1 MTFST
6 EAEESHYL
14 PLLTTFL
21 SSLLIVIYLL
31 LATRS
36 KREWY
41 AWRDLVGEISQQKKR
56 TKTER
61 ASDNIKKK
69 RYQKKSLSIQRR
81 IGTS

>member
-1 MTFST
+1 MSFS
-6 EAEESHYL
+6 EQEESHYL
-14 PLLTTFL
+14 LLTTFI

-31 LATRS
+31 VATRS

-41 AWRDLVGEISQQKKR
+41 AWKDLVGEISQQKKR